1 MPTFTSGRG
10 LSRDDDDFTMN
21 DYNNKVKEKRG
32 PASNDIVRDAV
43 EGKKKRIKMFLA
55 KQS

>member
-21 DYNNKVKEKRG
+21 DYNNKVKEEKGG
-32 PASNDIVRDAV
+32 PASNDIVKDAV
-43 EGKKKRIKMFLA
+43 EGIKKG
-55 KQS
+55 